1 MDMIPT
7 DKLIE
12 MVQNGENLDQYKD
25 CVRHAKTSIRC
36 LLAKSRYFPEY
47 FLNDRAPEV
56 VIRALKAHPEY
67 LPEIINSTKSKH
79 ILAVHELLMDK
90 RDATESE
97 LLVHIHVLSDKL
109 SHNIHDIGGYSELD
123 ERTEMRIK
131 IAAEKVTLT
140 GFEKTMTRE
149 QLYETHNVAWA
160 QGLTV
165 REIAGWMLDYSKAH
179 PGMNI
184 WSDWDLAEEQDDW
197 LEPYDEDDENRKDM
211 R

>member
-25 CVRHAKTSIRC
+25 WVRHAKPSIKC
-36 LLAKSRYFPEY
+36 LLAINGYFPEC
-47 FLNDRAPEV
+47 FLNDRDPEV
-56 VIRALKAHPEY
+56 VVRALKAHPEY

-97 LLVHIHVLSDKL
+97 LLAHIHTLSDKL
-109 SHNIHDIGGYSELD
+109 SHSIHEIGGYSELD
-123 ERTEMRIK
+123 ERAEMRIK

-140 GFEKTMTRE
+140 GFEKTMTRK

-165 REIAGWMLDYSKAH
+165 REIAEWMFDYSKAH

-184 WSDWDLAEEQDDW
+184 WSDWDLVEEQNDW
-197 LEPYDEDDENRKDM
+197 LELYDEDDEE
-211 R
+211 

>member
-7 DKLIE
+7 DKVIE

-25 CVRHAKTSIRC
+25 WARHAKTSIKC
-36 LLAKSRYFPEY
+36 LLAINGYFPEC

-67 LPEIINSTKSKH
+67 LPEIINSNKSKH
-79 ILAVHELLMDK
+79 ILAVHELLVDK

-97 LLVHIHVLSDKL
+97 LLAHIHVLDNKL
-109 SHNIHDIGGYSELD
+109 SHNTYENLVYRELD
-123 ERTEMRIK
+123 CRAEMRLK
-131 IAAEKVTLT
+131 IAAEKSTLT

-160 QGLTV
+160 RGLTV
-165 REIAGWMLDYSKAH
+165 SEIAEWMFDYGKAH
-179 PGMNI
+179 PGMDV
-184 WSDWDLAEEQDDW
+184 WSDWDTTDEDDW
-197 LEPYDEDDENRKDM
+197 LDEYDEDDE
-211 R
+211 